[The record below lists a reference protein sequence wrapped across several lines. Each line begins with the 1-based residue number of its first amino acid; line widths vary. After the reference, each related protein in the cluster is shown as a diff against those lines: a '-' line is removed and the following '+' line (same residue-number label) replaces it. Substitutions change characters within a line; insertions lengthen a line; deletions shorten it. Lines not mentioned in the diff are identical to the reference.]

1 MKKLFVLL
9 LSVMMV
15 AAIVPV
21 HAITKNGIL
30 GDVPQYKGTIT
41 IDGKKDAIYDKGL
54 ILDVKEGRDQDRSES
69 TGKLYFLHD
78 GAALYIIFE
87 GKSAYPLGDYNPA
100 NVNSNSYKTTALE
113 VMIDWTNAAT
123 SNAQTKK
130 YICWYDGQYWA
141 FRDNNKTTDIEYK
154 ATVDKA
160 NKTFVMEF
168 KCPFREG
175 AAVGKEI
182 GFNSMFDSD
191 KTMGAS
197 TTSTRTIAWLY
208 VGVDNNGAQFKNL
221 KLSAKEVAADTT
233 NAAAATTKAAAT
245 NAATKTTTA
254 AKTAD
259 ASVVIA
265 AALVTAAAAAIVLKK
280 RK

>member
-9 LSVMMV
+9 LAIMMV
-15 AAIVPV
+15 ASIVPV
-21 HAITKNGIL
+21 HAITANGIL

-54 ILDVKEGRDQDRSES
+54 ILEVKAGDGKGNKSES

-78 GAALYIIFE
+78 GAALYILFE
-87 GKSAYPLGDYNPA
+87 GKSAYPLSDYNPA
-100 NVNSNSYKTTALE
+100 NVNSNAWKTTALE
-113 VMIDWTNAAT
+113 VMFDWTNDAKNQNT
-123 SNAQTKK
+123 TKK

-141 FRDNNKTTDIEYK
+141 FRDNNKTTDIEFK

-160 NKTFVMEF
+160 AKTFVMEY
-168 KCPFREG
+168 KCPFRDG

-182 GFNSMFDSD
+182 GFNAMYDSD

-197 TTSTRTIAWLY
+197 TTSTRTIAYLY
-208 VGVDNNGAQFKNL
+208 EGVDNNGSQFKNL
-221 KLSAKEVAADTT
+221 KLSANEVT
-233 NAAAATTKAAAT
+233 AAAATTKAAAT
-245 NAATKTTTA
+245 AASAAKTTTA
-254 AKTAD
+254 AKTVD

-265 AALVTAAAAAIVLKK
+265 ATLITAAAAAIVLKK